1 MKSAFL
7 YICALVLILSG
18 CTNQFAYKN
27 NDWKLVTETKKPD
40 YKTVYVDQNRIECE
54 DGKCRAWV
62 KMIFGNE
69 EEVGFSGN
77 KEGTVSGYMKVK
89 RMDASVE
96 YDCESKLATIIS
108 YQFYDKNDEMMD
120 AKWIDF
126 EPEIA
131 RPGTVHGDI
140 LKYLCK

>member
-1 MKSAFL
+1 MKPIFL
-7 YICALVLILSG
+7 STCALVLILSG
-18 CTNQFAYKN
+18 CENQFAYKKH
-27 NDWKLVTETKKPD
+27 DWKQVTETKKPD
-40 YKTVYVDQNRIECE
+40 YQTVYIDQNRTHCE
-54 DGKCRAWV
+54 DGKCRAWI
-62 KMIFGNE
+62 KMLFGNE

-96 YDCESKLATIIS
+96 YDCNTQMATIIS
-108 YQFYDKNDEMMD
+108 YQFYDNKDEMID

-126 EPEIA
+126 QPERA
-131 RPGTVHGDI
+131 MPGTVHGDI